1 MTTAKRIVFIG
12 AAGEMC
18 RVAIERF
25 VKAAGDGNWTLE
37 LYDIRPELLHDFAAK
52 LPAGSATVGSFDLF
66 DGVALRRAIDG
77 AGHFLQV
84 DRPDAVAAAILAYA
98 GRG

>member
-1 MTTAKRIVFIG
+1 MQVGYT
-12 AAGEMC
+12 EQ
-18 RVAIERF
+18 
-25 VKAAGDGNWTLE
+25 
-37 LYDIRPELLHDFAAK
+37 LLQA
-52 LPAGSATVGSFDLF
+52 LPAGSVVQT
-66 DGVALRRAIDG
+66 IDG